1 MNNTTQTMVAY
12 LIVFEYDKYFF
23 HEKCPISVGFFDYFF
38 PACTFFLAVTGKNT
52 VHSNSFT
59 IHRKKRHVLSPQR
72 SFYVKPTC
80 IFTAEINQGVWF
92 ASVEFSPFF
101 WLKNGVHYIDRSRCH
116 RQFSIVR
123 LHLIRQ
129 LKSI

>member
-1 MNNTTQTMVAY
+1 MSDFGW
-12 LIVFEYDKYFF
+12 LFGLFF
-23 HEKCPISVGFFDYFF
+23 FQH
-38 PACTFFLAVTGKNT
+38 AHFLAVTGKNT

-92 ASVEFSPFF
+92 ASVEFFPLFLAKKWSSLYRSITLSSAIFHCSTSFNTPIKKYIKYNVAKKAGKKLDFYFSPI
-101 WLKNGVHYIDRSRCH
+101 LY
-116 RQFSIVR
+116 
-123 LHLIRQ
+123 
-129 LKSI
+129 